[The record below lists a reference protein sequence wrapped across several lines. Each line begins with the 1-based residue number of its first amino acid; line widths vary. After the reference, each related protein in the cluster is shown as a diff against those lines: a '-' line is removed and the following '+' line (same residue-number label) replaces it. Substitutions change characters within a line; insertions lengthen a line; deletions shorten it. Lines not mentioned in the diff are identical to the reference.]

1 MYYSGGYGMYNGFYS
16 ASYLLVI
23 IGAVICMIASAR
35 VKSTYRKYAKVMSA
49 SGLTGA
55 QAAEMILRRN
65 GVLGVT
71 VQHVAGELTD
81 HYDPARGV
89 VNLSD
94 ATYNSTS
101 VAAIGV
107 AAHECGHVMQHESEY
122 LPLKI
127 RTALVPVANIGSN
140 VGIWIVMLGL
150 ILGLND
156 TLAMIG
162 IYLFSFGVL
171 FQLVTLPVEFDAS
184 RRALVMLQ
192 DYGILGQTEVQGSR
206 SVLSAAAM
214 TYVASAAA
222 SVLQLLRLLMI
233 VNGGRRRR

>member
-1 MYYSGGYGMYNGFYS
+1 MYYYGGYGMYNGT
-16 ASYLLVI
+16 YLLVI
-23 IGAVICMIASAR
+23 IGAVLCLLASAK
-35 VKSTYRKYAKVMSA
+35 VKSTYNKYAKVRSA
-49 SGLTGA
+49 IGLTGA
-55 QAAEMILRRN
+55 EAAEMILRRN
-65 GVLGVT
+65 GVVGVT
-71 VQHVAGELTD
+71 VQHVAGQLTD

-107 AAHECGHVMQHESEY
+107 AAHECGHVMQHETGY
-122 LPLKI
+122 LPLRL

-140 VGIWIVMLGL
+140 FGIWIVMLGL
-150 ILGLND
+150 IFGLND

-162 IYLFSFGVL
+162 VYMFSFGVL

-206 SVLSAAAM
+206 SVLNAAAL

-222 SVLQLLRLLMI
+222 SVLQLLRLLML

>member
-1 MYYSGGYGMYNGFYS
+1 MYYYGGYGMYNGT
-16 ASYLLVI
+16 YLLVI
-23 IGAVICMIASAR
+23 LGAVLCLLASAR
-35 VKSTYRKYAKVMSA
+35 VRSTYKKYEKVRSA

-55 QAAEMILRRN
+55 QVAELILRRN

-101 VAAIGV
+101 VAAVGV
-107 AAHECGHVMQHESEY
+107 AAHECGHVMQHQTGY
-122 LPLKI
+122 LPLRL
-127 RTALVPVANIGSN
+127 RTALVPIANIGSN
-140 VGIWIVMLGL
+140 FGIWIVMLGL
-150 ILGLND
+150 IFGLND

-162 IYLFSFGVL
+162 VYLFSFGVL

-192 DYGILGQTEVQGSR
+192 DYGVLGQTEVQGSR

-222 SVLQLLRLLMI
+222 SILQLLRLLML

>member
-1 MYYSGGYGMYNGFYS
+1 MYYSGGYGMYSGFYS

-107 AAHECGHVMQHESEY
+107 AAHECGHVMQHETEY

>member
-107 AAHECGHVMQHESEY
+107 A
-122 LPLKI
+122 
-127 RTALVPVANIGSN
+127 
-140 VGIWIVMLGL
+140 LGL

>member
-1 MYYSGGYGMYNGFYS
+1 MYYGSYGMYNGFYS

-23 IGAVICMIASAR
+23 IGAVLCLLASAR
-35 VKSTYRKYAKVMSA
+35 VKSTYRKYAKVRSA

-55 QAAEMILRRN
+55 QAAQMILRRN

-107 AAHECGHVMQHESEY
+107 AAHECGHVMQHEQGY
-122 LPLKI
+122 LPLRI
-127 RTALVPVANIGSN
+127 RTALVPVADIGSN
-140 VGIWIVMLGL
+140 IGIWIVMIGV
-150 ILGLND
+150 ILGMNS

-162 IYLFSFGVL
+162 VYLFSFGVL
-171 FQLVTLPVEFDAS
+171 FQIVTLPVEFNAS
-184 RRALVMLQ
+184 RRALAMLQ
-192 DYGILGQTEVQGSR
+192 DYGMLGQTEIQGSR

-233 VNGGRRRR
+233 VKGGRRRD

>member
-1 MYYSGGYGMYNGFYS
+1 MYYGSYGMYNGFYS

-23 IGAVICMIASAR
+23 IGAVLWLLASAR
-35 VKSTYRKYAKVMSA
+35 VKSTYRKYAKVRSA

-107 AAHECGHVMQHESEY
+107 AAHECGHVMQHEQGY
-122 LPLKI
+122 LPLRI

-140 VGIWIVMLGL
+140 IGIWIVMIGV
-150 ILGLND
+150 ILGMNS

-162 IYLFSFGVL
+162 VYLFSFGVL
-171 FQLVTLPVEFDAS
+171 FQIVTLPVEFNAS
-184 RRALVMLQ
+184 RRALAMLQ
-192 DYGILGQTEVQGSR
+192 DYGMLGQTEIQGSR

-233 VNGGRRRR
+233 VNGGRRRD